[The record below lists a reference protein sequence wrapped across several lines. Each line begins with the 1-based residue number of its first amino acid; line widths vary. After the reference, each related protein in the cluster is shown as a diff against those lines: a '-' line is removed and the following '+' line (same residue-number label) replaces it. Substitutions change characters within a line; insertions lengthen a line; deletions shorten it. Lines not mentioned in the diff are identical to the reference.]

1 MCGGFN
7 DKLAALN
14 YDLTMRFYIP
24 IIFFIF
30 GSGFSFGQSDSSP
43 TSEFDQFNLGV
54 QYEKG
59 FGVLKNYEIAV
70 VWYAKAAGQGNAKAQ
85 NNLGTMHEDGRGV
98 VKNDTTAFKWY
109 TKAAEQGNKAAQNNL
124 GFMYAKGK
132 GVTANNVK
140 AHMWWNLAILNGSA
154 DAENKKESISKSMT
168 TEQIAKAQD
177 LSAQCLANSYK
188 DC

>member
-1 MCGGFN
+1 M
-7 DKLAALN
+7 
-14 YDLTMRFYIP
+14 MRFYIP

-30 GSGFSFGQSDSSP
+30 FIFGSGFSYGQNDKLPS
-43 TSEFDQFNLGV
+43 SEFDQFNLGV

-59 FGVLKNYEIAV
+59 FGVPKNYEIAV
-70 VWYAKAAGQGNAKAQ
+70 VWYAKAAGQGNDKAQ
-85 NNLGTMHEDGRGV
+85 NNLGTMYEDGRGV
-98 VKNDTTAFKWY
+98 VKNDTAAVKWY

-154 DAENKKESISKSMT
+154 DAENKKESISKRMT
-168 TEQIAKAQD
+168 KEQIAKAQD

>member
-14 YDLTMRFYIP
+14 YHLIMRFYLSVFVL
-24 IIFFIF
+24 IFA
-30 GSGFSFGQSDSSP
+30 SGVSYGQTDKLP

-54 QYEKG
+54 QYDKG
-59 FGVLKNYEIAV
+59 FGVSKNYEIAV
-70 VWYAKAAGQGNAKAQ
+70 VWYAKAAGQGNTKAQ
-85 NNLGTMHEDGRGV
+85 NNLGTMYEDGRGV
-98 VKNDTTAFKWY
+98 VKNDTTAVKWY

-140 AHMWWNLAILNGSA
+140 AYMWWNLAILNGSA
-154 DAENKKESISKSMT
+154 DAENKKKIIIKKMT
-168 TEQIAKAQD
+168 KEQIERAQD
-177 LSAQCLANSYK
+177 LSERCLANSYK